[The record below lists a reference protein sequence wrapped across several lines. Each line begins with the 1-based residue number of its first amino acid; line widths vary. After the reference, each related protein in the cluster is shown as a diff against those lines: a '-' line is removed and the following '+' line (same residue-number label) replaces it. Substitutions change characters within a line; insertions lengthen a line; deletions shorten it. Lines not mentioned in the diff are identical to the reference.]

1 MKLTLK
7 LLATAAAALLVT
19 GTTAQGWTKREHAAI
34 ALIAEQNLSPKTL
47 KAVTRILEGRSISS
61 YASWLDYYRA
71 DMQMKITKPYKD
83 KMTRSIPHAF
93 QVDAEMK
100 AFSNP
105 EMSCINVIEESIA
118 KLGNPEALDDS
129 TRLQCLLNVIH
140 LVGDMHCPV
149 HISYADKRDRG
160 IGGFKIGYRGEK
172 YGFHKVWDG
181 MIVSET
187 FTGGVDELARW
198 AMTSDRKAVKSM
210 LKGSLYDWG
219 TEVAKASAHIFD
231 IESGA
236 SVRDTYM
243 YDNSAFVLSLLERA
257 GYRLAYVLNSIFG

>member
-1 MKLTLK
+1 MTRTLK
-7 LLATAAAALLVT
+7 LLTSAVAALLVAS
-19 GTTAQGWTKREHAAI
+19 TTANGWTKREHSAI
-34 ALIAEQNLSPKTL
+34 ALIAEQNLSQKAR
-47 KAVTRILEGRSISS
+47 KAVSEILEGRSISS
-61 YASWLDYYRA
+61 YASWLDYYRE
-71 DMQMKITKPYKD
+71 DMQMKVTKPYKG

-93 QVDAEMK
+93 QVDADLK

-118 KLGNPEALDDS
+118 KLRKPESLDDS

-149 HISYADKRDRG
+149 HIFYADKRDRG
-160 IGGFKIGYRGEK
+160 IGGFKIEYRGEK

-187 FTGGVDELARW
+187 FTGGVDDLARW
-198 AMTSDRKAVKSM
+198 AMTSDRRSVKSM

-219 TEVAKASAHIFD
+219 TEVARDAAHVFD
-231 IESGA
+231 IKSGTI
-236 SVRDTYM
+236 VKDTYM

-257 GYRLAYVLNSIFG
+257 GYRLAYVLNDIFG

>member
-1 MKLTLK
+1 MKHTLK
-7 LLATAAAALLVT
+7 LLATAIVAILIAD
-19 GTTAQGWTKREHAAI
+19 TTACGWTKREHAAI
-34 ALIAEQNLSPKTL
+34 ALIAEQNLSPKAR
-47 KAVTRILEGRSISS
+47 KAVTEILDGRSISS
-61 YASWLDYYRA
+61 YASWLDYYRE
-71 DMQMKITKPYKD
+71 DMQMKVSKPFKG

-93 QVDAEMK
+93 QVDKELH

-105 EMSCINVIEESIA
+105 D
-118 KLGNPEALDDS
+118 ALDDS

-160 IGGFKIGYRGEK
+160 IGGFKIEYRGEK

-187 FTGGVDELARW
+187 FTGGVDDLARW
-198 AMTSDRKAVKSM
+198 AMTSDKKAVKSM
-210 LKGSLYDWG
+210 QKGSLYDWG
-219 TEVAKASAHIFD
+219 TEVAKDAAHVFD

-236 SVRDTYM
+236 VVKDTYM

-257 GYRLAYVLNSIFG
+257 GYRLAYVLNELFG

>member
-1 MKLTLK
+1 MKHTLK
-7 LLATAAAALLVT
+7 LLATAIVAILIAD
-19 GTTAQGWTKREHAAI
+19 TTACGWTKREHAAI
-34 ALIAEQNLSPKTL
+34 ALIAEQNLSPKAL
-47 KAVTRILEGRSISS
+47 KAVSEILEGRSISS
-61 YASWLDYYRA
+61 YASWLDYYRE
-71 DMQMKITKPYKD
+71 DMQMKVSKPYKG
-83 KMTRSIPHAF
+83 KMIRSIPHAF
-93 QVDAEMK
+93 QVDKELH

-105 EMSCINVIEESIA
+105 EMSCINVIEESIL
-118 KLGNPEALDDS
+118 KLKSPDALDDS

-160 IGGFKIGYRGEK
+160 IGGFKIEYRGEK

-187 FTGGVDELARW
+187 FTGGVDDLARW
-198 AMTSDRKAVKSM
+198 AMTSDKKAVKSM
-210 LKGSLYDWG
+210 QKGSLYDWG
-219 TEVAKASAHIFD
+219 TEVAKDAAHVFD

-236 SVRDTYM
+236 VVKDTYM

-257 GYRLAYVLNSIFG
+257 GYRLAYVLNEIFG